1 MTITEQRNP
10 DPASL
15 VEYIAR
21 SLVRNPDDVQVLP
34 VKSPASLILEL
45 RVNKDDIG
53 MIIGKG
59 GRIAKAVR
67 VLLNAI
73 SVKKIVLEDGREER
87 YQKILLEIVD
97 EA

>member
-1 MTITEQRNP
+1 MTEARNS

-15 VEYIAR
+15 VEYVAR
-21 SLVRNPDDVQVLP
+21 NLVRHPDDVQVLP

-45 RVNKDDIG
+45 RVNKEDVG

-59 GRIAKAVR
+59 GRIAKAIR

-73 SVKKIVLEDGREER
+73 SVKKIILDDGREER
-87 YQKILLEIVD
+87 YQKVLLEIVD
-97 EA
+97 EN

>member
-1 MTITEQRNP
+1 MSEPKNS

-15 VEYIAR
+15 VEFIAR
-21 SLVRNPDDVQVLP
+21 SLVRNPDDVQLLP

-45 RVNKDDIG
+45 RVNKEDVG

-59 GRIAKAVR
+59 GRIAKAIR

-73 SVKKIVLEDGREER
+73 SVKNIILDDGREER
-87 YQKILLEIVD
+87 YHKILLEIVD
-97 EA
+97 EN

>member
-1 MTITEQRNP
+1 MAEQRNS

-15 VEYIAR
+15 VEFIAR
-21 SLVRNPDDVQVLP
+21 SLVRNPNDVQVLP
-34 VKSPASLILEL
+34 VKSPTSLILEL

-59 GRIAKAVR
+59 GRIAKAIR

-73 SVKKIVLEDGREER
+73 SVKKIILEDGAEER

>member
-1 MTITEQRNP
+1 
-10 DPASL
+10 
-15 VEYIAR
+15 
-21 SLVRNPDDVQVLP
+21 
-34 VKSPASLILEL
+34 
-45 RVNKDDIG
+45 

-73 SVKKIVLEDGREER
+73 SIKKIILEDGREER

>member
-1 MTITEQRNP
+1 MTMTEPRNS

-59 GRIAKAVR
+59 GRMVCAVGSNSSTVYAANTPMPR
-67 VLLNAI
+67 AGW
-73 SVKKIVLEDGREER
+73 S
-87 YQKILLEIVD
+87 
-97 EA
+97 

>member
-1 MTITEQRNP
+1 MDVEKNS

-21 SLVRNPDDVQVLP
+21 SLVHHSDDVSVLP

-45 RVNKDDIG
+45 RVNKEDIG

-59 GRIAKAVR
+59 GRIAKAMR

-73 SVKKIVLEDGREER
+73 SVKRIVLDDGREER

-97 EA
+97 ED

>member
-1 MTITEQRNP
+1 MAEQRNS

-34 VKSPASLILEL
+34 VKSPTSLILEL
-45 RVNKDDIG
+45 RVNKDDVG

-73 SVKKIVLEDGREER
+73 SVKKIILEDGAEER

>member
-1 MTITEQRNP
+1 MSRSDQRNS

-45 RVNKDDIG
+45 RVNKDDVG
-53 MIIGKG
+53 LIIGKG
-59 GRIAKAVR
+59 GRIAKAMR

-73 SVKKIVLEDGREER
+73 SAKKIVLQDGREER

>member
-1 MTITEQRNP
+1 MTEQRNS

-21 SLVRNPDDVQVLP
+21 NLVRNPDDVQVLP
-34 VKSPASLILEL
+34 VKSPTSLILEL
-45 RVNKDDIG
+45 RVNKDDVG

-59 GRIAKAVR
+59 GRIAKAIR

-73 SVKKIVLEDGREER
+73 SVKKIILEDGAEER

>member
-1 MTITEQRNP
+1 MPEQRYS
-10 DPASL
+10 DPTAL

-21 SLVRNPDDVQVLP
+21 SLVRHPKDVHVLP

-45 RVNKDDIG
+45 RVNKEDIG

-59 GRIAKAVR
+59 GRIAKAIR

-73 SVKKIVLEDGREER
+73 SVKKIVLQDGREER